1 MKIAAMLGWLNSTG
15 KPRRPRGFVSS
26 GKNITAAQI
35 WSSADCPATWS
46 GSQKKSSRP
55 DGGNPSSPPAAW
67 ISAKS
72 IWCDEAQGPG
82 ALSVFLEIRDR
93 KRRPPRP
100 GHIGGEVG
108 HAAEAARA
116 DRGVCAL
123 FKGTGF
129 EDHRVPRGGCQARR
143 PFSQPS
149 LSERSF
155 QLFAC

>member
-72 IWCDEAQGPG
+72 IWCDEAHGPG

-129 EDHRVPRGGCQARR
+129 E
-143 PFSQPS
+143 
-149 LSERSF
+149 
-155 QLFAC
+155 